1 MAQEEKKGGFFSA
14 FKKSTTSGSEA
25 QASPAVPAQ
34 PRNIPAPESKS
45 VVEQP
50 KPAVAAKP
58 AVVAEPSEP
67 AIDTVAAFN
76 RYCSSLADIGASQ
89 LKVVEMTLTMLT
101 GSINKIADGLKS
113 KK

>member
-1 MAQEEKKGGFFSA
+1 MAQEEKKGGFFSG
-14 FKKSTTSGSEA
+14 FKKSGTSASEP
-25 QASPAVPAQ
+25 QASPAVPV
-34 PRNIPAPESKS
+34 PESKS
-45 VVEQP
+45 IVEQP

-58 AVVAEPSEP
+58 AVVEASSEP

-101 GSINKIADGLKS
+101 GSINKIADGLKG
-113 KK
+113 K